1 MCIRDRL
8 WEHDDEFRAK
18 LDRLTCIGI
27 DMETA
32 TLFIVGHYN
41 SISRGALLLVSDVP
55 TTPEGVKTEES
66 DAKVTSEWVDLHLEI
81 GIEAMTDIGDGGE
94 QIRHFRYCN

>member
-1 MCIRDRL
+1 M
-8 WEHDDEFRAK
+8 
-18 LDRLTCIGI
+18 
-27 DMETA
+27 
-32 TLFIVGHYN
+32 
-41 SISRGALLLVSDVP
+41 SDVP